1 MPESAKDGARHLKL
15 TVVLLLRHVAK
26 LDHLAVS
33 VRLRTGVVLS
43 RSSIIGAVIEASRR
57 KPRAVLEAM
66 LQRRVP
72 VNKYRTRGP
81 LAKGRNAKK
90 TT

>member
-1 MPESAKDGARHLKL
+1 MPEPAKDDDRHLKL
-15 TVVLLLRHVAK
+15 TVVLLLRHIAA

-43 RSSIIGAVIEASRR
+43 RAGIIAAFIEASRR

-72 VNKYRTRGP
+72 VNKYRRGGTRGE
-81 LAKGRNAKK
+81 GRNNKK
-90 TT
+90 PT